1 MKTLRLICAF
11 FLPFILISA
20 CKKIPVIPENK
31 TKALMGKRWKMTA
44 YTEDGVNKMTETYD
58 ACELDNIEIYAAG
71 GKYMMDEGATKCN
84 DDDEQIQEGGKWEI
98 KNDKLILSHEA
109 LDIQLQFTIL
119 ELTTTTLKFS
129 LRNPFGSELYVYT
142 YTAQ

>member
-1 MKTLRLICAF
+1 
-11 FLPFILISA
+11 
-20 CKKIPVIPENK
+20 
-31 TKALMGKRWKMTA
+31 MGKRWKMTA